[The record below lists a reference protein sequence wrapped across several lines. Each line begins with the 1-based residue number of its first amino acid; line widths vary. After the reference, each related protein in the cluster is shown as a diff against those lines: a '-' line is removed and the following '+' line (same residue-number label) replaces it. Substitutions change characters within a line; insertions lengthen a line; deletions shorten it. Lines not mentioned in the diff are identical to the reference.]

1 MTVMRTRRFASERA
15 AVLVALGIASLIS
28 IGLEAVREVHYGSSS
43 YRFMLPNLV
52 LAWIPFLLALVLYD
66 RYRRGSAVGG
76 LVPLAV
82 LWLLFLPN
90 APYTMTDFV
99 HLEPSTATPLWFDGV
114 TLSAFGWTGLLLG
127 FVSIYLMHAV
137 ARHRFGA
144 RAAWYGVFVVFGLVS
159 AGIYLGR
166 VMRWNSWDLIVQPGR
181 RVAELAAHMTDPG
194 AVARATAITLVC
206 AAALTVA
213 YFVFYVLVGVR
224 LNPERYRR

>member
-1 MTVMRTRRFASERA
+1 VPRRNALLAIIVAGGALTV
-15 AVLVALGIASLIS
+15 VG
-28 IGLEAVREVHYGSSS
+28 G
-43 YRFMLPNLV
+43 
-52 LAWIPFLLALVLYD
+52 ALVLCGAGVAASSGDDEVDFQSIDKKSLEVQREY
-66 RYRRGSAVGG
+66 GWNFGAITEN
-76 LVPLAV
+76 LV
-82 LWLLFLPN
+82 
-90 APYTMTDFV
+90 
-99 HLEPSTATPLWFDGV
+99 FDGV

-181 RVAELAAHMTDPG
+181 RIAELAAHMTDPG